1 MDSRTLT
8 LDGATYDVASFS
20 QQVQAAVSVYN
31 TFQAD
36 LQREQ
41 LAVVK
46 TQNALQAIGAQL
58 TAAVKAELEAKKA
71 TESADDEPVAEGSTP
86 D

>member
-1 MDSRTLT
+1 MEPRTLT
-8 LDGATYDVASFS
+8 LDGVTYDVTEFS
-20 QQVQAAVSVYN
+20 QQIQAAVSVYN

-46 TQNALQAIGAQL
+46 TQSALQSIGAQL
-58 TAAVKAELEAKKA
+58 TTAVKAELEAKKA
-71 TESADDEPVAEGSTP
+71 AGDD
-86 D
+86 